1 MVTGEADGYYAD
13 YAARPLWYFARCLT
27 EGFGY
32 QGEPSP
38 YRGNSARGEPSVH
51 LPPGA
56 FVSFLQT
63 HDQVGNR
70 AFGERIGHV
79 GNPRAL
85 RAAVACILLA
95 PSPPL
100 LFMGEEFA
108 ASTPFL
114 FFCDFGPELALTVT
128 QGRRKQFARFAQF
141 ADPALQATIPD
152 PNNEVTFERSKL
164 VWSEAGDP
172 GHREWSEL
180 YRECLGIRKVHIAPR
195 LRGVTP
201 SGSFEVESDEL
212 MYARWTLGDGS
223 HLQLAAN
230 FSAHRSHPILR
241 QVGQTLYA
249 SHPVALEAGNEVLP
263 ACSVRFTLKSA

>member
-1 MVTGEADGYYAD
+1 VDGYYAD

-38 YRGNSARGEPSVH
+38 YRGDVARGEPSLH

-70 AFGERIGHV
+70 AFGERIGHLA
-79 GNPRAL
+79 NLRAL
-85 RAAVACILLA
+85 RAAVACVLLA

-100 LFMGEEFA
+100 LFMGEEFS

-114 FFCDFGPELALTVT
+114 FFCDFGPELALAVT
-128 QGRRKQFARFAQF
+128 QGRRREFGRFARFADS
-141 ADPALQATIPD
+141 AVQATIPD
-152 PNNEVTFERSKL
+152 PSSEATFERSKL

-172 GHREWSEL
+172 SHREWSEL
-180 YRECLGIRKVHIAPR
+180 YRECLGIRAAHITPR
-195 LRGVTP
+195 LRGMTP
-201 SGSFEVESDEL
+201 SGGFEVEGNEV
-212 MYARWTLGDGS
+212 MYAHWMLGDGAQL
-223 HLQLAAN
+223 HLAAN
-230 FSAHRSHPILR
+230 FSAHRSHPIVE
-241 QVGQTLYA
+241 QAGQTLYA
-249 SHPVALEAGNEVLP
+249 SYPVALDAGDEVLP
-263 ACSVRFTLKSA
+263 ACSVRFTLRST